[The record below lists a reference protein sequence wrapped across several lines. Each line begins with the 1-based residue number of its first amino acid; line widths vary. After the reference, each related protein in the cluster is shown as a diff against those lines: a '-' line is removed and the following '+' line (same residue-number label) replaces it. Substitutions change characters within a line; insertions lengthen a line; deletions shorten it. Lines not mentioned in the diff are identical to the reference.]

1 MQQIMR
7 GNEVTA
13 LGAKLARPDVVPAYP
28 ITPSTL
34 FPERISEYVANG
46 EMDAKFMLVESEHSA
61 MSAAIGASAAGARV
75 CTATASQGL
84 ALMHEMLFIA
94 AGMRLPIVMAVGNR
108 ALSAPINI
116 WGDQQDSVSERDA
129 GWIHFYSESNQEALD
144 FMIIAF
150 RVAEDRRVY
159 LPALVGLDGFVLTH
173 TMEAVEVPDQEK
185 VDAFLPKYVPH
196 CLLDTKSPV
205 TVGALGTPDYY
216 METRYM
222 LHRALMESAG
232 VIDEVFE
239 EWARVFGRRY
249 RRVETYR
256 VEDADI
262 VIVTMGSMAG
272 TCRVAVDQMR
282 AAGKRVGMAKIIVL
296 RPFPFDQLREAI
308 KGARAVVVAER
319 AVSLGYG
326 GSTYGELAGHL
337 VNDARRPLLTSG
349 ILGLGGRD
357 ILPSHFE
364 ELVERAERA
373 LETGR
378 VEEFT
383 TWAGLN
389 REVI

>member
-1 MQQIMR
+1 MQRIMR

-46 EMDAKFMLVESEHSA
+46 EMDAEFMLVESEHSA
-61 MSAAIGASAAGARV
+61 MSAAIGASASGARV

-129 GWIHFYSESNQEALD
+129 GWIHFYAESNQEALD
-144 FMIIAF
+144 FMVIAF

-173 TMEAVEVPDQEK
+173 TMEAVDVPEQEK

-196 CLLDTKSPV
+196 CLLDTERPI
-205 TVGALGTPDYY
+205 TIGALGTPDYY
-216 METRYM
+216 METRYA
-222 LHRALMESAG
+222 LHTALMESAK
-232 VIDEVFE
+232 VIDEAFD
-239 EWARVFGRRY
+239 EWARAFGRRY
-249 RRVETYR
+249 ARVETYR
-256 VEDADI
+256 TEDADI
-262 VIVTMGSMAG
+262 VIITMWSMAG
-272 TCRVAVDQMR
+272 TCRVAVDRMR
-282 AAGKRVGMAKIIVL
+282 SAGKRVGMAKIVVL
-296 RPFPFDQLREAI
+296 RPFPADKLREAI
-308 KGARAVVVAER
+308 KGARAVAVAER

-326 GSTYGELAGHL
+326 GSTYAELAGHL
-337 VNDARRPLLTSG
+337 VNDPKRPMLISG
-349 ILGLGGRD
+349 IIGLGGRD
-357 ILPSHFE
+357 ILPEHFE
-364 ELVERAERA
+364 ELAARAERA
-373 LETGR
+373 LQTGKI
-378 VEEFT
+378 EEFT
-383 TWAGLN
+383 SWPGLN
-389 REVI
+389 REVL

>member
-1 MQQIMR
+1 MQRIMR

-46 EMDAKFMLVESEHSA
+46 EMDAQFMLVESEHSA

-129 GWIHFYSESNQEALD
+129 GWIHFYAESNQEALD

-150 RVAEDRRVY
+150 RVAEDKRVY

-173 TMEAVEVPDQEK
+173 TMEAVEVPEQEK

-196 CLLDTKSPV
+196 CLLDTERPL
-205 TVGALGTPDYY
+205 TIGALGTPEYY
-216 METRYM
+216 METRYA
-222 LHRALMESAG
+222 LHQALMNSAH

-239 EWARVFGRRY
+239 EWGRVFGRRY

-256 VEDADI
+256 TEDADI
-262 VIVTMGSMAG
+262 IIVTMGSMAG
-272 TCRVAVDQMR
+272 TCRVAIDRMR
-282 AAGKRVGMAKIIVL
+282 AAGKKVGMAKIIVL
-296 RPFPFDQLREAI
+296 RPFPADQLKEAI
-308 KGARAVVVAER
+308 KGARAVSVAER

-326 GSTYGELAGHL
+326 GSTYAELAGHL
-337 VNDARRPLLTSG
+337 VNESKRPVLTSS

-357 ILPSHFE
+357 ILPEHFE
-364 ELVERAERA
+364 EIVERTEKVLR
-373 LETGR
+373 TGR
-378 VEEFT
+378 PEEFT
-383 TWAGLN
+383 LWAGLN
-389 REVI
+389 REVL